1 MAIRERACHMAFKSP
16 RASCHSWDRS
26 AHEGPLLAL
35 RPVDRS
41 LFGGGRERRGL
52 LPFVHHGRIPQ
63 EDLKPLHSMRADRGD
78 PPEMVPSDPSL
89 QRRVGEHDIN
99 PVVLLAL
106 GCLAGGARG
115 TYVRP
120 SREGQ
125 RCHHIKVPQGLVE
138 VSTDERW
145 DSSQRFRSSQGLG
158 YHSRGLVPL
167 PSVAIGVPVQVE
179 DPDGRSPPPH
189 TRWPLRTWL
198 VAPLGG
204 GHRL

>member
-1 MAIRERACHMAFKSP
+1 MVRCGNP
-16 RASCHSWDRS
+16 RKGLPHGIQVPSGILPFVGQVGPHPLK
-26 AHEGPLLAL
+26 GPLLTL

-41 LFGGGRERRGL
+41 LLGRGRERRGL

-63 EDLKPLHSMRADRGD
+63 DDLKPLHSMCADSGD

-125 RCHHIKVPQGLVE
+125 RCHHI
-138 VSTDERW
+138 
-145 DSSQRFRSSQGLG
+145 
-158 YHSRGLVPL
+158 
-167 PSVAIGVPVQVE
+167 
-179 DPDGRSPPPH
+179 
-189 TRWPLRTWL
+189 
-198 VAPLGG
+198 
-204 GHRL
+204 